1 MICKSARSRDE
12 NIGTAGVRG
21 ERDNERHKKKSTD
34 LEKATILL
42 AWACRVYGPD
52 ADADE
57 AEYKQF
63 LRIGCAIAKMPP
75 ETLAR
80 VSKDEV
86 VAFMLAEDRLEAERL
101 LARPQRGRGRPATHH
116 KHLWIMGTIEAY
128 MGLKLSRKAA
138 VNRAAEKWGLSPTHI
153 DWVYKK
159 NKEPQTSSKGIRAFF
174 DAKTPDE
181 VDMAIEQFL
190 RNERGCVP

>member
-1 MICKSARSRDE
+1 MRSKASRCE
-12 NIGTAGVRG
+12 C
-21 ERDNERHKKKSTD
+21 ENERHKQTSAD
-34 LEKATILL
+34 LEKAKILL

-101 LARPQRGRGRPATHH
+101 LARPQQNLRPRGQQA
-116 KHLWIMGTIEAY
+116 
-128 MGLKLSRKAA
+128 
-138 VNRAAEKWGLSPTHI
+138 
-153 DWVYKK
+153 
-159 NKEPQTSSKGIRAFF
+159 KESHRIS
-174 DAKTPDE
+174 
-181 VDMAIEQFL
+181 
-190 RNERGCVP
+190 N